1 MVLVLM
7 LKMGAGVGY
16 SEMMLDALQP
26 LYPDCGGEHT
36 KLSAVIELLSMKA
49 SKYKRYIGSLN
60 RKSRSK
66 AMNYSPWLR
75 EELLGTP
82 MTEFHRIVLG
92 PSFQT
97 VSYRSNNPKY
107 SVNFIF
113 QRHCSPMH
121 CVPSIFPYYVP
132 IRTLNIDMT

>member
-1 MVLVLM
+1 MKTSLVILIRKLVLLQQLKMVLVLM
-7 LKMGAGVGY
+7 LKMGAGVDY

-92 PSFQT
+92 PSRQ
-97 VSYRSNNPKY
+97 
-107 SVNFIF
+107 
-113 QRHCSPMH
+113 
-121 CVPSIFPYYVP
+121 FPIAATIP
-132 IRTLNIDMT
+132 NIL